1 MVFRRIWFY
10 KNFGKR
16 NILKGSNKNLKNIHR
31 NFIKIFHLEISPITL
46 SYAEWISGCFLVS
59 LSLFLILVLFM
70 NLWFL
75 GCSSFENSKN
85 SRIDE
90 ILSKRFDELGTIRK
104 EEIMVSLAFI
114 SLILLWFFRNPG
126 FIPGWQNL
134 FPFPGFKNFDNV
146 NSRD

>member
-46 SYAEWISGCFLVS
+46 SYAEWISSCFLVS

-146 NSRD
+146 N